1 MRKQTFLLLSF
12 VLIFNLPLLSYAE
25 QPVISSYV
33 EEEPVIDGFEEEE
46 LWGVAPPVVTND
58 PIADISLTLKT
69 LHTKE
74 KIFFLVSFP
83 DHDESRTHK
92 SWTWD
97 NGRKIYTVGHDIEDI
112 FVFKWNL
119 TKGISDLSIY
129 SDTSS
134 RSDVWFWKACR
145 TDPVG
150 FADDKMHILSHA
162 RIEDARELTSKS
174 GTTSYLMRK
183 EDSGRRAYRTNMPV
197 EYKADTLPRFINQKP
212 SGSRADVTAKGNWRK
227 GVWTIEFSRS
237 LLTGNKDDVQF
248 STKAEY
254 LFGVS
259 RYEIAGRAKNQK
271 LSQPLYGTGDVGERL
286 TLRFKSN

>member
-1 MRKQTFLLLSF
+1 MLNAPSW
-12 VLIFNLPLLSYAE
+12 SYAD
-25 QPVISSYV
+25 QRVTSRFV
-33 EEEPVIDGFEEEE
+33 EAEPVIDGFEEEKLWE
-46 LWGVAPPVVTND
+46 LATPVVTND
-58 PIADISLTLKT
+58 TIAEISLTLKA

-97 NGRKIYTVGHDIEDI
+97 NGRNIYTVGHDIEDI

-119 TKGISDLSIY
+119 AKGISDLSIY
-129 SDTSS
+129 SDNPSK
-134 RSDVWFWKACR
+134 SDVWFWKACR

-162 RIEDARELTSKS
+162 ILKDARELTSKS

-197 EYKADTLPRFINQKP
+197 DYKADTLPRYINQKP
-212 SGSRADVTAKGNWRK
+212 SGSRADITAKGNWHK
-227 GVWTIEFSRS
+227 GVWTIEFSRA
-237 LLTGNKDDVQF
+237 LQTGNKDDVQF
-248 STKAEY
+248 NTKAEY

-259 RYEIAGRAKNQK
+259 RYEIAGRAKNPK
-271 LSQPLYGTGDVGERL
+271 LSQPLYGTGDISERL
-286 TLRFKSN
+286 TLIFKSN